1 MFTSVPGKPV
11 HRLQSTS
18 PESFIIHRKERKRLS
33 IVLLPNQGKMEK
45 SERERRKWYM
55 FITIGV
61 TKLKRWHRNLGQEQG
76 SGFTDI
82 KREEMLSLEY
92 DVIWGMSSYMPPDIN
107 NKISLSLYLNHHVAS
122 SIHGDLDPSSD

>member
-1 MFTSVPGKPV
+1 
-11 HRLQSTS
+11 
-18 PESFIIHRKERKRLS
+18 
-33 IVLLPNQGKMEK
+33 MEK
-45 SERERRKWYM
+45 SERERRKWSM

-82 KREEMLSLEY
+82 KTGNVVEY
-92 DVIWGMSSYMPPDIN
+92 GVIWGMSSYMPPDIN
-107 NKISLSLYLNHHVAS
+107 NKISLSLYLNRHVAS